1 MMYLSLL
8 FLGITAACKKENIQ
22 TYNNQKSKVSIYFPL
37 SETTNG
43 LNFSFGYEKAN
54 VLDTLLRVVVRTIG
68 AAESSDRPYNLVI
81 ADSSTLKA
89 GIDYKLLNTQNVIKA
104 GKVTDTL
111 YFKLLRT
118 AKLKKD
124 SLFLFLDLKPNE
136 NFTNSFLSK
145 DITSGGQTRPQYY
158 TRLKIK
164 VDDIAGAPP
173 FWDAN
178 SVYYSFTSGYL
189 GTFSTLKFQ
198 LLINRFNLNTEELVN
213 PNWFLTN
220 SNYFRLP
227 GWANGLK
234 AYLDQMQ
241 AKGTPVYEADGVT
254 LMTMGKYAS

>member
-1 MMYLSLL
+1 
-8 FLGITAACKKENIQ
+8 
-22 TYNNQKSKVSIYFPL
+22 
-37 SETTNG
+37 
-43 LNFSFGYEKAN
+43 
-54 VLDTLLRVVVRTIG
+54 
-68 AAESSDRPYNLVI
+68 
-81 ADSSTLKA
+81 
-89 GIDYKLLNTQNVIKA
+89 
-104 GKVTDTL
+104 
-111 YFKLLRT
+111 
-118 AKLKKD
+118 
-124 SLFLFLDLKPNE
+124 
-136 NFTNSFLSK
+136 LSK

-198 LLINRFNLNTEELVN
+198 LLINRFNLNAEELVK

-220 SNYFRLP
+220 SNYFRLS